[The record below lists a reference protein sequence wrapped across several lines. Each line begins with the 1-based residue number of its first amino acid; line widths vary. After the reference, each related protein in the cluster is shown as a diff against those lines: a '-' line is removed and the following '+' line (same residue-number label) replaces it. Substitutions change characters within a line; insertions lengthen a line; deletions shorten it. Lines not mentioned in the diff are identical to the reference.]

1 MEKGAKIMKKITKD
15 MIISDVLKVDT
26 ELAPFFFAIG
36 MHCLGCPSASG
47 ETIEEACMVHNTNC
61 DELVEKMN
69 NFLEIKENRNK

>member
-1 MEKGAKIMKKITKD
+1 MPKITKD
-15 MIISDVLKVDT
+15 MIIADVLKVDT

-61 DELVEKMN
+61 DELVKKMN
-69 NFLEIKENRNK
+69 DFLEIKANSQNQQ